1 MGLLARV
8 IVEDFYTL
16 PAILWPNC
24 PMDRERAERRQGSDS
39 QIENLTPALGTPNS
53 CQLAQGQSV
62 WPLQTGTTTRLRI
75 TFCKANAFP
84 TFHGSLVNG
93 DRSWDA
99 PLLLPMV
106 RATFVY
112 ISAPIGV
119 PSSHRCLFP
128 SPLLVCLVYRRSM
141 VMNNTLTQGRGN
153 TFTKWLR
160 THNLAVVLF
169 CARGGPPTIVDN

>member
-24 PMDRERAERRQGSDS
+24 PMDRERAERR
-39 QIENLTPALGTPNS
+39 
-53 CQLAQGQSV
+53 QGQSV

-93 DRSWDA
+93 DRSWDV